1 MTLQEF
7 FDQNKKV
14 ALAFSGGTDSSFL
27 LYVAKL
33 YNCDVAPYF
42 VKSQFQPQF
51 ELEDAKAVA
60 DFVKVEM
67 KTIDKDIL
75 TDENISNNPKNRCY
89 YCKKSIFDTI
99 LDEAR
104 KDGYTTIIDGT
115 NASDSETERPGMKAL
130 SEMKALSPLK
140 LCGITK
146 SDVRRLSK
154 EVGLFTYKKKSYS
167 CLATRIATDTKI
179 TKEALEKI
187 EKSEEIIEK
196 MGFENFRVR
205 DCEKYAKIQ
214 IEESQFE
221 LAIQNREKIT
231 AELKQFY
238 SDIYLDLTPRKSGE

>member
-1 MTLQEF
+1 
-7 FDQNKKV
+7 
-14 ALAFSGGTDSSFL
+14 
-27 LYVAKL
+27 
-33 YNCDVAPYF
+33 
-42 VKSQFQPQF
+42 
-51 ELEDAKAVA
+51 
-60 DFVKVEM
+60 
-67 KTIDKDIL
+67 
-75 TDENISNNPKNRCY
+75 
-89 YCKKSIFDTI
+89 
-99 LDEAR
+99 
-104 KDGYTTIIDGT
+104 
-115 NASDSETERPGMKAL
+115 
-130 SEMKALSPLK
+130 
-140 LCGITK
+140 
-146 SDVRRLSK
+146 